1 MVNKSVRH
9 KINIL
14 RQMLSCIIANTY
26 SGGKNP
32 IYNKN
37 RISRIK

>member
-1 MVNKSVRH
+1 MISKSVRH

-26 SGGKNP
+26 RGEKIP
-32 IYNKN
+32 FII
-37 RISRIK
+37 RIESVE